1 MPLLS
6 PHSPSRDDFKDYGA
20 LAFCSVVWGT
30 TWFAIKFQLGHV
42 DPLASIVY
50 RFALSGAALLGFLAL
65 SGRSPRLSRRQHILA
80 AAQGL
85 PLFAGSYAFV
95 YSAEALIPS
104 AVVAVIFA
112 AFTLTS
118 LILFRLIFKERPSL
132 GTWGGAWLGVA
143 GVAALSAGQLL
154 GAKLGAGAALGVGFA
169 LCAVVCSAFGNVF
182 AHMNQKEGVAPAA
195 LAGWAMVYGAA
206 GMTLFR
212 LVTGGAWSF
221 DPSPAYVG
229 SLIYLS
235 LFGSVLSFVLYYWL
249 ASRRGFALASYTS
262 ALAPPT
268 AMLVSGLFEQVRWG
282 PAAFL
287 GLILVVAGQ
296 LLVIRT
302 RK

>member
-6 PHSPSRDDFKDYGA
+6 PHTPSKDDLRDYGA
-20 LAFCSVVWGT
+20 LGFCSLVWGT
-30 TWFAIKFQLGHV
+30 TWFAIKFQLGQV
-42 DPLASIVY
+42 DPLASVVY
-50 RFALSGAALLGFLAL
+50 RFALSGATLLLFQLLA
-65 SGRSPRLSRRQHILA
+65 GRPPRLSRRQHLIA

-118 LILFRLIFKERPSL
+118 LVLFRLIFKERAS
-132 GTWGGAWLGVA
+132 GWAWGGAWLGMA
-143 GVAALSAGQLL
+143 GVAALSAGQML
-154 GAKLGAGAALGVGFA
+154 GAKLSGGTLLGVGLA
-169 LCAVVCSAFGNVF
+169 LGSVGCSALGNVF
-182 AHMNQKEGVAPAA
+182 AHMNQKGGVAPAT

-206 GMTLFR
+206 ALALER
-212 LVTGGAWSF
+212 LLTGGSWGF

-249 ASRRGFALASYTS
+249 AQRRGFALASYTS

-268 AMLVSGLFEQVRWG
+268 AMLVSGLFEHVRWG
-282 PAAFL
+282 PSAL
-287 GLILVVAGQ
+287 IGLILVVSGQ